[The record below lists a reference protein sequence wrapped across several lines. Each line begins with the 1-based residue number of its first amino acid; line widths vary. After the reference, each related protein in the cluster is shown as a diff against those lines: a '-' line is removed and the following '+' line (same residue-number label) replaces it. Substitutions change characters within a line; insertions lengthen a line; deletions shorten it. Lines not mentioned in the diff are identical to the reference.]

1 MKLKIL
7 LTGANGQVGR
17 ELKHYLSRLGD
28 VIALDRRQLDLS
40 DFTAIRHT
48 FRESRPH
55 LIVNAAA
62 YTAVEKAES
71 DCRMAQAVNA
81 EAPEVMAEEAKKIGA
96 ALVHYST
103 DYVFDGSKS
112 APYEEYEAPCPINVY
127 GKTKLAGEQA
137 IQRAGV
143 PYLIFRTAWVYA
155 TRGRNFL
162 STILRLAS
170 QREELRVVEDQIGS
184 PTWSRMIALGTAQI
198 LARIRSQESGL
209 SRLAELS
216 GVYHLTAAGQ
226 ASWYE
231 FARAILE
238 EYSNSSQLGTWSAAG
253 ADRQPLP
260 VRRVVPIPSC
270 HYPTRARRPAYS
282 VLSNNKLRQTFGVEL
297 PHWRSQLHLAFS
309 EANANDVQP
318 ISVVHSF

>member
-7 LTGANGQVGR
+7 LTGANGQVGW
-17 ELKHYLSRLGD
+17 ELKHYLTRLGD

-62 YTAVEKAES
+62 YTAVDQAET
-71 DCRMAQAVNA
+71 DFRAAQAINA
-81 EAPEVMAEEAKKIGA
+81 EAPGVMAEEAKRIGA

-103 DYVFDGSKS
+103 NYVFDGSKG
-112 APYEEYEAPCPINVY
+112 APYEEDDEPNPINVY

-137 IQRAGV
+137 IQRVGS
-143 PYLIFRTAWVYA
+143 PYLILRTAWVYGR
-155 TRGRNFL
+155 RGKNFL
-162 STILRLAS
+162 LTILRLAS
-170 QREELRVVEDQIGS
+170 RREKLRVVEDQIGS
-184 PTWSRMIALGTAQI
+184 PTWSRMIALGTTHV
-198 LARIRSQESGL
+198 LARIRSKESGL
-209 SRLAELS
+209 PRLAELS

-226 ASWYE
+226 ASWYD

-238 EYSNSSQLGTWSAAG
+238 DCSNSSQFGAWSPGSAG
-253 ADRQPLP
+253 RQPLP
-260 VRRVVPIPSC
+260 VRPVVPIQSC
-270 HYPTRARRPAYS
+270 NYPTRARRPPYS
-282 VLSNNKLRQTFGVEL
+282 VLSNTKLSQMFGVEL

-318 ISVVHSF
+318 ISVVKSF